1 MVTRIDEGLWHID
14 CRTFDRPN
22 VYLVDDGDYTLVDAG
37 HPRDEDTVRTAID
50 EVGIGLADIDRILLT
65 HYDADHV
72 GTLGRLTPDLNAPLF
87 IHPSDAP
94 YVAGERLPPWTGRKG
109 LETIHRLYYRRL
121 DLPDLPLQLIQDK
134 DEIGDFSACHTPGH
148 TPGHMVYFHQGVDAV
163 FLGDLAFN
171 FKHRLRPSGWLS
183 SYDVRQVGESI
194 RRVLHRMPT
203 FEHACP
209 GHGRPMTDGH
219 EQLAATIE

>member
-37 HPRDEDTVRTAID
+37 HPRDEHTVRAAID
-50 EVGIGLADIDRILLT
+50 AVGINLADIDRILLT

-72 GTLGRLTPDLNAPLF
+72 GTLGRLTPDLNAPIF

-94 YVAGERLPPWTGRKG
+94 YVAGERLPPRMARNG

-121 DLPDLPLQLIQDK
+121 DLPELPIQLIQDN
-134 DEIGDFSACHTPGH
+134 DEIGEFSACHTPGH
-148 TPGHMVYFHQGVDAV
+148 TPGHMTYLHEGVDAA
-163 FLGDLAFN
+163 FLGDLVFN
-171 FKHRLRPSGWLS
+171 FNHQLRPSGRLS
-183 SYDVRQVGESI
+183 SYDVSQIGDSI
-194 RRVLHRMPT
+194 RRVLDRMPE

-209 GHGRPMTDGH
+209 GHGGPMTDGSG
-219 EQLAATIE
+219 QLAAVIE